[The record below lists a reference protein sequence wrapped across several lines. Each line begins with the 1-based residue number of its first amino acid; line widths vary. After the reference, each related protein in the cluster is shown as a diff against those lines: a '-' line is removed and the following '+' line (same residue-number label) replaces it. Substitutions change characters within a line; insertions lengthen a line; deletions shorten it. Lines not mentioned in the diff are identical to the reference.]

1 MNSNNDN
8 LKTDLNA
15 ADIEKIDRE
24 FVWHPFTQM
33 SDWGKE
39 RNLLI
44 ERGEGVY
51 LYDIHGN
58 RYIDG
63 VSSLWVNVHGH
74 NNPEINSALKE
85 QIDKIAH
92 STLLGL
98 ANVPS
103 AILAEKLVEIAP
115 KNLKKVFYSDS
126 GSTSVEIAIKVAFQY
141 FRQKGPKYKDK
152 KKIIAATSAYH
163 GDTIGSVSVG
173 GIGLFHSIYKPL
185 LFDTIRITYPY
196 CYRCPYGLQYP
207 DCALHCAKEAEKIIK
222 VHAEQSCALI
232 IEPMIQGASGM
243 ITMPVGYLK
252 KIERAC
258 KDNGVLL
265 ILDEVAT
272 GFGRTGKMF
281 AAFHENVLPD
291 AMCMAKGITGGYL
304 PMAATLFTQ
313 EIYDGF
319 LGKHEDNKTFFHG
332 HTYTGNQL
340 ASACAVKSIELFKK
354 NDLLNKMK
362 PVLKRFNEFLKRFHD
377 LKHVG
382 DIRNI
387 GLMAGIELVKDKETK
402 EPFAEHERIGHKVIL
417 KAREKGVIIRPLGD
431 VIVLMP
437 PLVIDEKTLETLCSV
452 VYESIET
459 VTSNK

>member
-1 MNSNNDN
+1 MKNMQG
-8 LKTDLNA
+8 
-15 ADIEKIDRE
+15 ADIEKLDRE

-33 SDWGKE
+33 SDWEKE
-39 RNLLI
+39 RNILI

-51 LYDIHGN
+51 LYDIYGN
-58 RYIDG
+58 KYIDG

-74 NNPEINSALKE
+74 NNPELNSALKE
-85 QIDKIAH
+85 QLDKISH

-103 AILAEKLVEIAP
+103 AVLAEKLIEIAP

-126 GSTSVEIAIKVAFQY
+126 GSTSVEIAVKVAFQY
-141 FRQKGPKYKDK
+141 FRQKGPAYKNK

-163 GDTIGSVSVG
+163 GDTLGSVSLG
-173 GIGLFHSIYKPL
+173 GIELFHSIYKPL
-185 LFDTIRITYPY
+185 LFETVRITYPY
-196 CYRCPYGLQYP
+196 CYRCPFNLKHP
-207 DCALHCAKEAEKIIK
+207 DCGLYCAKEAEKIIK
-222 VHAEQSCALI
+222 VHAEESCALI
-232 IEPMIQGASGM
+232 IEPMLQGASGM
-243 ITMPVGYLK
+243 ITMPAGYMK

-281 AAFHENVLPD
+281 AAFHEDISPD
-291 AMCMAKGITGGYL
+291 AMCIAKGITGGYL

-319 LGKHEDNKTFFHG
+319 LGNYQDNKTFFHG

-340 ASACAVKSIELFKK
+340 ASACAVKSLEMFKK
-354 NDLLNKMK
+354 YGLLNKMK
-362 PVLKRFNEFLKRFHD
+362 PVIARFNELLKDFGQ
-377 LKHVG
+377 LENVG

-387 GLMAGIELVKDKETK
+387 GLTAGIELVKDKETK
-402 EPFAEHERIGHKVIL
+402 EPFEAGKRIGHKVVL
-417 KAREKGVIIRPLGD
+417 NAQERGVIIRPLGD
-431 VIVLMP
+431 VVVVMP
-437 PLVIDEKTLETLCSV
+437 PLVIDESTLGTLMSAIYDSV
-452 VYESIET
+452 KAAVK
-459 VTSNK
+459 N

>member
-1 MNSNNDN
+1 MKN
-8 LKTDLNA
+8 LQAIDV
-15 ADIEKIDRE
+15 EKLDRQ

-33 SDWGKE
+33 SDWEKE
-39 RNLLI
+39 RNILI

-58 RYIDG
+58 KYIDG

-74 NNPEINSALKE
+74 NNPELNSALKE
-85 QIDKIAH
+85 QIDKISH

-103 AILAEKLVEIAP
+103 AVLAEKLVEIAP

-126 GSTSVEIAIKVAFQY
+126 GSTSVEIAVKVAFQY
-141 FRQKGPKYKDK
+141 FRQKGPAHKNK

-163 GDTIGSVSVG
+163 GDTLGSVSVG
-173 GIGLFHSIYKPL
+173 GIELFHSIYKPL
-185 LFDTIRITYPY
+185 LFETIRITYPY
-196 CYRCPYGLQYP
+196 CYRCPFNLEYP
-207 DCALHCAKEAEKIIK
+207 DCGLYCAKEAEKIIK
-222 VHAEQSCALI
+222 VHAEESCALI
-232 IEPMIQGASGM
+232 IEPMVQGASGM
-243 ITMPVGYLK
+243 ITMPAGYLK

-281 AAFHENVLPD
+281 AAFHEDISPD
-291 AMCMAKGITGGYL
+291 AMCAAKGITGGYL

-319 LGKHEDNKTFFHG
+319 LGNYRDNKTFFHG

-340 ASACAVKSIELFKK
+340 ASACAVKSLEMFKK
-354 NDLLNKMK
+354 YGLLNRMK
-362 PVLKRFNEFLKRFHD
+362 PVIARFNELLKDFRQ
-377 LKHVG
+377 LENVG

-387 GLMAGIELVKDKETK
+387 GLMAGIELVKDRDTK
-402 EPFAEHERIGHKVIL
+402 EPFEAEERVGRKVVL
-417 KAREKGVIIRPLGD
+417 NARERGVIIRPLGD
-431 VIVLMP
+431 VIVIMP
-437 PLVIDEKTLETLCSV
+437 PLVIDEKTLDTLCSV
-452 VYESIET
+452 VYDSIKEAC
-459 VTSNK
+459 K

>member
-1 MNSNNDN
+1 MKN
-8 LKTDLNA
+8 LQG
-15 ADIEKIDRE
+15 ADIEKLDRE

-33 SDWGKE
+33 SDWEKE
-39 RNLLI
+39 RNILI

-51 LYDIHGN
+51 LYDIYGN
-58 RYIDG
+58 KYIDG

-74 NNPEINSALKE
+74 NNPELNSALKE
-85 QIDKIAH
+85 QLDKISH

-103 AILAEKLVEIAP
+103 AVLAEKLIEIAP

-126 GSTSVEIAIKVAFQY
+126 GSTSVEIAVKVAFQY
-141 FRQKGPKYKDK
+141 FRQKGPAYKNK

-163 GDTIGSVSVG
+163 GDTLGSVSVG
-173 GIGLFHSIYKPL
+173 GIELFHSIYKPL
-185 LFDTIRITYPY
+185 LFETVRITYPY
-196 CYRCPYGLQYP
+196 CYRCPFNLKHP
-207 DCALHCAKEAEKIIK
+207 DCGLYCAKEAEKIIK
-222 VHAEQSCALI
+222 VHAEESCALI
-232 IEPMIQGASGM
+232 IEPMLQGASGM
-243 ITMPVGYLK
+243 ITMPAGYMK

-281 AAFHENVLPD
+281 AAFHEDISPD
-291 AMCMAKGITGGYL
+291 AMCIAKGITGGYL

-319 LGKHEDNKTFFHG
+319 LGNYQDNKTFFHG

-340 ASACAVKSIELFKK
+340 ASACAVKSLEMFKK
-354 NDLLNKMK
+354 YGLLNKMK
-362 PVLKRFNEFLKRFHD
+362 PVIARFNELLKDFRQ
-377 LKHVG
+377 LENVG

-387 GLMAGIELVKDKETK
+387 GLTAGIELVKDRDTK
-402 EPFAEHERIGHKVIL
+402 EPFEAAERIGHKAVL
-417 KAREKGVIIRPLGD
+417 NARERGVIIRPLGD
-431 VIVLMP
+431 VIVVMP
-437 PLVIDEKTLETLCSV
+437 PLVIDESTLETLMSAIYDSV
-452 VYESIET
+452 KAAVK
-459 VTSNK
+459 N

>member
-1 MNSNNDN
+1 MKN
-8 LKTDLNA
+8 LQA
-15 ADIEKIDRE
+15 ADVEKLDRE

-33 SDWGKE
+33 SDWEKE
-39 RNLLI
+39 RNILI

-74 NNPEINSALKE
+74 NNQELNSALKE
-85 QIDKIAH
+85 QIDKISH

-98 ANVPS
+98 ANAPS
-103 AILAEKLVEIAP
+103 AILAEKLIGIAP

-126 GSTSVEIAIKVAFQY
+126 GSTSVEIAVKVAFQY
-141 FRQKGPKYKDK
+141 FRQKGAAYKNK

-163 GDTIGSVSVG
+163 GDTLGSVSVG
-173 GIGLFHSIYKPL
+173 GIELFHSIYKPL
-185 LFDTIRITYPY
+185 LFETIRITYPY
-196 CYRCPYGLQYP
+196 CYRCPLNLKYP
-207 DCALHCAKEAEKIIK
+207 DCGLYCAKEAEKIIK
-222 VHAEQSCALI
+222 VHAEESCALI

-243 ITMPVGYLK
+243 ITMPAGYMK

-281 AAFHENVLPD
+281 AAFHEDITPD

-319 LGKHEDNKTFFHG
+319 LGNYRDNKTFFHG

-340 ASACAVKSIELFKK
+340 ASACAVKSLEMFKK
-354 NDLLNKMK
+354 YDLLNKIK
-362 PVLKRFNEFLKRFHD
+362 PTIVRFNELLKDFWT
-377 LKHVG
+377 LENVG
-382 DIRNI
+382 DIRSI
-387 GLMAGIELVKDKETK
+387 GLMAGIELVKDKNAK
-402 EPFAEHERIGHKVIL
+402 EPFSADERIGHKVVL
-417 KAREKGVIIRPLGD
+417 NARERGVIIRPLGD
-431 VIVLMP
+431 IIVVMP
-437 PLVIDEKTLETLCSV
+437 PLAIDEKTLDTLMSAIYDSV
-452 VYESIET
+452 KAAV
-459 VTSNK
+459 N

>member
-1 MNSNNDN
+1 MKNSHNII
-8 LKTDLNA
+8 NA
-15 ADIEKIDRE
+15 EKLDRE

-33 SDWGKE
+33 LDWEKE
-39 RNLLI
+39 RNIVI

-51 LYDIHGN
+51 LFDIHGN
-58 RYIDG
+58 KYIDG

-74 NNPEINSALKE
+74 NNPELNQALKD
-85 QIDKIAH
+85 QIDKISH

-103 AILAEKLVEIAP
+103 AVLAERLIEIAP

-126 GSTSVEIAIKVAFQY
+126 GSTSVEIALKVAFQY
-141 FRQKGPKYKDK
+141 FRQKGAAYKNK

-173 GIGLFHSIYKPL
+173 GIELFHSIYKPM
-185 LFDTIRITYPY
+185 LFETLRITYPY
-196 CYRCPYGLQYP
+196 CYRCPFGLKHQGCGLY
-207 DCALHCAKEAEKIIK
+207 CAQEAEKIIK
-222 VHAEQSCALI
+222 VHAEESCALI

-243 ITMPVGYLK
+243 ITMPAGYMK

-281 AAFHENVLPD
+281 AAFHEDISPD
-291 AMCMAKGITGGYL
+291 AMCVAKGITGGYL
-304 PMAATLFTQ
+304 PLAATLFTQ

-319 LGKHEDNKTFFHG
+319 LGNYQDNKTFFHG

-354 NDLLNKMK
+354 YALLDRIK
-362 PVLKRFNEFLKRFHD
+362 PLISSFGESLKDFGVLKS
-377 LKHVG
+377 VG
-382 DIRNI
+382 DIRSI
-387 GLMAGIELVKDKETK
+387 GLMAGIELVRDRDTK
-402 EPFAEHERIGHKVIL
+402 EPFCFKERIGHNVV
-417 KAREKGVIIRPLGD
+417 AAAAERGVIIRPLGD
-431 VIVLMP
+431 VIVIMP
-437 PLVIDEKTLETLCSV
+437 PLVIDGETMDTLLSA
-452 VYESIET
+452 VYDSIKE
-459 VTSNK
+459 VTGQYN

>member
-1 MNSNNDN
+1 MKN
-8 LKTDLNA
+8 LQA
-15 ADIEKIDRE
+15 ADVEKLDRE

-33 SDWGKE
+33 SDWEKE
-39 RNLLI
+39 RNILI

-74 NNPEINSALKE
+74 NNPELNSALKE
-85 QIDKIAH
+85 QIDKISH

-98 ANVPS
+98 ANAPS
-103 AILAEKLVEIAP
+103 AVLAEKLIGIAP

-126 GSTSVEIAIKVAFQY
+126 GSTSVEIAVKVAFQY
-141 FRQKGPKYKDK
+141 FRQKGAAYKNK

-163 GDTIGSVSVG
+163 GDTLGSVSVG
-173 GIGLFHSIYKPL
+173 GIELFHSIYKPL
-185 LFDTIRITYPY
+185 LFETIRITYPY
-196 CYRCPYGLQYP
+196 CYRCPFNLKYP
-207 DCALHCAKEAEKIIK
+207 DCGLYCAKEAEKIIK
-222 VHAEQSCALI
+222 VHAEESCALI

-243 ITMPVGYLK
+243 ITMPAGYMK

-281 AAFHENVLPD
+281 AAFHEDISPD

-319 LGKHEDNKTFFHG
+319 LGNYRDNKTFFHG

-340 ASACAVKSIELFKK
+340 ASACAVKSLEMFKK
-354 NDLLNKMK
+354 YDLLNKIK
-362 PVLKRFNEFLKRFHD
+362 PTTARFNELLKDFWT
-377 LKHVG
+377 LENVG
-382 DIRNI
+382 DIRSI
-387 GLMAGIELVKDKETK
+387 GLMAGIELVKDKNAK
-402 EPFAEHERIGHKVIL
+402 EPFSAEERIGHKVVL
-417 KAREKGVIIRPLGD
+417 NARERGVIIRPLGD
-431 VIVLMP
+431 IIVVMP
-437 PLVIDEKTLETLCSV
+437 PLVIDEKTLDTLMSAIYDSV
-452 VYESIET
+452 KAAV
-459 VTSNK
+459 N

>member
-1 MNSNNDN
+1 MKN
-8 LKTDLNA
+8 LQAIDV
-15 ADIEKIDRE
+15 EKLDRE

-33 SDWGKE
+33 SDWERE
-39 RNLLI
+39 RNILI

-74 NNPEINSALKE
+74 NNPELNSALKE
-85 QIDKIAH
+85 QIDKISH

-98 ANVPS
+98 ANAPS
-103 AILAEKLVEIAP
+103 AILAEKLIGIAP

-126 GSTSVEIAIKVAFQY
+126 GSTSVEIAVKVAFQY
-141 FRQKGPKYKDK
+141 FRQKGPPYKNK

-163 GDTIGSVSVG
+163 GDTLGSVSVG
-173 GIGLFHSIYKPL
+173 GIELFHSIYKPL
-185 LFDTIRITYPY
+185 LFETIRITYPY
-196 CYRCPYGLQYP
+196 CYRCPFNLEYPNCGLY
-207 DCALHCAKEAEKIIK
+207 CAKEAEKIIK
-222 VHAEQSCALI
+222 VHAEESCALI

-243 ITMPVGYLK
+243 ITMPAGYMK

-281 AAFHENVLPD
+281 AAFHEDISPD

-319 LGKHEDNKTFFHG
+319 LGNHRDNKTFFHG

-340 ASACAVKSIELFKK
+340 ASACAVKSLEMFKK
-354 NDLLNKMK
+354 YDLLNKIK
-362 PVLKRFNEFLKRFHD
+362 PTTARFNELLKDFWT
-377 LKHVG
+377 LENVG
-382 DIRNI
+382 DIRSI
-387 GLMAGIELVKDKETK
+387 GLMAGIELVKDKNAK
-402 EPFAEHERIGHKVIL
+402 EPFSADERIGHKVVL
-417 KAREKGVIIRPLGD
+417 NARERGVIIRPLGD
-431 VIVLMP
+431 IIVVMP
-437 PLVIDEKTLETLCSV
+437 PLVIDGKTLDTLMSAIYDSV
-452 VYESIET
+452 KAAV
-459 VTSNK
+459 N